1 MTHRYGISLGVSPR
15 EPLSRTT
22 ELARVVD
29 DGGFEVLWYI
39 DFQLGMK
46 DVYAAMNLAAMS
58 TKNVLIGTGVTTLI
72 TRHPTVTANAMAA
85 LDELS
90 GGRAVLGLGAGWS
103 AVLGAGATPSRVGEL
118 RTGIDGF
125 RRLFTG
131 EPCEFDGTEVR
142 LATATRQIP
151 TYLAASQPAMLRLAG
166 EVCDGVVLMG
176 AADPEFC
183 AWQLEFI
190 HEGLAK
196 AGRSR
201 DQLTVDLFVTM
212 SVRDD
217 EASAIDDIRAWAT
230 SQAATFHP
238 WKRMPPAWERFRP
251 DFARAADAYHLVDHL
266 SLQARH
272 KAIVTDEFAKSVA
285 LAGDLETCVEGLR
298 KLWQLDI
305 DRITFALLSGGRMQR
320 LAHLSD
326 TVIGAVEATGA
337 G

>member
-1 MTHRYGISLGVSPR
+1 
-15 EPLSRTT
+15 
-22 ELARVVD
+22 
-29 DGGFEVLWYI
+29 
-39 DFQLGMK
+39 
-46 DVYAAMNLAAMS
+46 
-58 TKNVLIGTGVTTLI
+58 
-72 TRHPTVTANAMAA
+72 
-85 LDELS
+85 
-90 GGRAVLGLGAGWS
+90 
-103 AVLGAGATPSRVGEL
+103 
-118 RTGIDGF
+118 
-125 RRLFTG
+125 
-131 EPCEFDGTEVR
+131 
-142 LATATRQIP
+142 
-151 TYLAASQPAMLRLAG
+151 
-166 EVCDGVVLMG
+166 
-176 AADPEFC
+176 
-183 AWQLEFI
+183 
-190 HEGLAK
+190 
-196 AGRSR
+196 GRSR

-212 SVRDD
+212 SVRDG
-217 EASAIDDIRAWAT
+217 EASAVDDIRAWAT

>member
-1 MTHRYGISLGVSPR
+1 
-15 EPLSRTT
+15 
-22 ELARVVD
+22 
-29 DGGFEVLWYI
+29 
-39 DFQLGMK
+39 
-46 DVYAAMNLAAMS
+46 MS
-58 TKNVLIGTGVTTLI
+58 
-72 TRHPTVTANAMAA
+72 A

-118 RTGIDGF
+118 RAGIDGF

-131 EPCEFDGTEVR
+131 EACEFDGTRVR
-142 LATATRQIP
+142 LATAKRQIP
-151 TYLAASQPAMLRLAG
+151 VYLAASQPAMLRLAG
-166 EVCDGVVLMG
+166 ETCDGVVLMG
-176 AADPEFC
+176 AADPEFG
-183 AWQLEFI
+183 AWQLQFI
-190 HEGLAK
+190 HEGLAR
-196 AGRSR
+196 AGRGR
-201 DQLTVDLFVTM
+201 DQLTVDLFITM

-272 KAIVTDEFAKSVA
+272 KAIVTDEFARSVA
-285 LAGDLETCVEGLR
+285 LAGDLDTCVDRLR
-298 KLWQLDI
+298 RLWQLDI

-320 LAHLSD
+320 LALLSD